1 MGSQIDWVKCWQGEA
16 IYIDE
21 KLVLE
26 LDEIHAS
33 DIIPL
38 MLHSSFDRFTTYRA
52 SNTWLD
58 EIGGDFP
65 QSLREVVEENGR
77 TVAENWEQS

>member
-1 MGSQIDWVKCWQGEA
+1 MGSQIDRVKCWQGEA

-26 LDEIHAS
+26 LDEIRAS
-33 DIIPL
+33 DVIPL
-38 MLHSSFDRFTTYRA
+38 MLHRSFDSFTTYRA
-52 SNTWLD
+52 SGKWLD

-65 QSLREVVEENGR
+65 QSLREVVEENGK
-77 TVAENWEQS
+77 TIAENWEQS

>member
-1 MGSQIDWVKCWQGEA
+1 MGSQIDWVKGWDCQA

-26 LDEIHAS
+26 LYQIRVS
-33 DIIPL
+33 DLVPL
-38 MLHSSFDRFTTYRA
+38 MLNRSFDRFTVYRV
-52 SNTWLD
+52 NDTWLD

>member
-1 MGSQIDWVKCWQGEA
+1 MGSQIDWVKCFQSEA

-26 LDEIHAS
+26 LDEIRAS

-38 MLHSSFDRFTTYRA
+38 MLHRSFDRFTTYRA
-52 SNTWLD
+52 SGKWLD

-65 QSLREVVEENGR
+65 QSLWDVVEENGK
-77 TVAENWEQS
+77 TVPENWEQ

>member
-1 MGSQIDWVKCWQGEA
+1 MGNSIDLVKARGAEA
-16 IYIDE
+16 LYINE

-26 LDEIHAS
+26 LDDIHAS

-38 MLHSSFDRFTTYRA
+38 MLHRSFDSFTTYRA
-52 SNTWLD
+52 SGKWLD

-77 TVAENWEQS
+77 TIAENWEQS

>member
-1 MGSQIDWVKCWQGEA
+1 MGSQIDWVKCFQGEA

-26 LDEIHAS
+26 LDEICAS
-33 DIIPL
+33 DVIPL
-38 MLHSSFDRFTTYRA
+38 MLHRSFDSFTTYRA
-52 SNTWLD
+52 SGKWLN

-65 QSLREVVEENGR
+65 QSLREVVEENGK
-77 TVAENWEQS
+77 TIAENWEQS